1 MDGEEFDTSGA
12 LAEISEGLGFG
23 DSSDDG
29 GVEETLVESAG
40 IEGQGTTTPAEGAAP
55 SSSEPA
61 DPAAAEPAPATPA
74 PRTWR
79 AEAAAE
85 FGKLPPVVQQEILKR
100 EEDIFKGIEG
110 YKADAAFGK
119 QIGNVM
125 APYLPILT
133 QYGIQPE
140 AQIQDMMQAHYTL
153 AFGSTEQKTALLQQ
167 LAQDYGLDLGQA
179 AATAP
184 YVDPQVAVLQKK
196 LQSIESQ
203 LTQTQQQELVA
214 KRSQVETEVTAFA
227 SDPKNVYFEELAN
240 DIAHLIRTGAE
251 TTIAAAY
258 EKALWS
264 NPAIRAKELSRQQ
277 AEKEVAERKT
287 AEEAAAKAR
296 KATSANV
303 HTKARGGSA
312 ATPLG
317 SIDDTLNETL
327 ASIRSRG

>member
-23 DSSDDG
+23 DSSDG
-29 GVEETLVESAG
+29 GGAEETLVEGTG
-40 IEGQGTTTPAEGAAP
+40 IEGQGTATPVEEAAP
-55 SSSEPA
+55 PSPEP
-61 DPAAAEPAPATPA
+61 AEPAPAEPAPAPA

-85 FGKLPPVVQQEILKR
+85 FGKLPAVVQQEILKR

-153 AFGSTEQKTALLQQ
+153 AFGSAEQKTALLQQ
-167 LAQDYGLDLGQA
+167 FAQDYGLDLGQA

-184 YVDPQVAVLQKK
+184 YLDPQVATLQKE
-196 LQSIESQ
+196 LQSIKSQ

-227 SDPKNVYFEELAN
+227 TDPKNVYFEELAN

-312 ATPLG
+312 AAPVG

-327 ASIRSRG
+327 ASIRGRS